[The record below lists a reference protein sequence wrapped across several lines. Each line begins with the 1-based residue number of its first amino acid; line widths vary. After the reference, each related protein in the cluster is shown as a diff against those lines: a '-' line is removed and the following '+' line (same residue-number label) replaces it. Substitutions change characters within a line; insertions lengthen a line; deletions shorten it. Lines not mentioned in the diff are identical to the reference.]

1 MTHGQSKRLDR
12 MNHRSAIKLLHIRV
26 SEADKRLMQAELS
39 RRGPQCGD
47 PIMRGLPNS
56 GIPNSGIPRSGIPT
70 RFGKAQRQRM
80 SVDRHRAHKVP
91 GLSNFAS
98 WAFSPYG
105 LPNLQVLA
113 YGDFSYGGRYVEDT
127 FVFGRDGFV
136 QSSEKWKFLAADP
149 KFDTD
154 VGFSLLGRKDRNEV
168 MARYGDFLEACPV
181 DPLMQMDARNIEA
194 ETWSGSG
201 NY

>member
-12 MNHRSAIKLLHIRV
+12 MTHRSAIKLLHVRV
-26 SEADKRLMQAELS
+26 SEADKRFMQADLV
-39 RRGPQCGD
+39 RRGLQCGD

-56 GIPNSGIPRSGIPT
+56 GLPRSGIPT
-70 RFGKAQRQRM
+70 RFSSVARQRM

-91 GLSNFAS
+91 GLSNLAS
-98 WAFSPYG
+98 WAFGPDG

-136 QSSEKWKFLAADP
+136 QSSEKLNKLAAVP
-149 KFDTD
+149 KLDTD
-154 VGFSLLGRKDRNEV
+154 VGFSLLGKKERNEV

-181 DPLMQMDARNIEA
+181 DPLVPMDARNLEA

>member
-12 MNHRSAIKLLHIRV
+12 MTPRSAIKLLHVRV
-26 SEADKRLMQAELS
+26 SEADKRLMQADLV
-39 RRGPQCGD
+39 RRGLQSSET
-47 PIMRGLPNS
+47 IMRG
-56 GIPNSGIPRSGIPT
+56 IPK
-70 RFGKAQRQRM
+70 RFSKAARQRM
-80 SVDRHRAHKVP
+80 SVDRHRAHTVP
-91 GLSNFAS
+91 GLSNFAY

-149 KFDTD
+149 KLDTD
-154 VGFSLLGRKDRNEV
+154 VGFSLLGKNERNEV

-181 DPLMQMDARNIEA
+181 DPLVQMDARNIEA
-194 ETWSGSG
+194 ETWSGPG